1 MQKNSDQFEQL
12 GTKID
17 PAMAEELNA
26 VCDSLQVDIYNLLQW
41 FCYTLTRL
49 RMQRE
54 VLLNLQKEYRGRTID
69 NIIDNINQRIK
80 YYESNT

>member
-26 VCDSLQVDIYNLLQW
+26 VCDSLQVDIYHLPQW
-41 FCYTLTRL
+41 FCYTLHRRAASSGMVCAGRFFQRL
-49 RMQRE
+49 KTE
-54 VLLNLQKEYRGRTID
+54 TNHED
-69 NIIDNINQRIK
+69 
-80 YYESNT
+80 ESIPNRCKNTCL

>member
-1 MQKNSDQFEQL
+1 M
-12 GTKID
+12 TKTD
-17 PAMAEELNA
+17 
-26 VCDSLQVDIYNLLQW
+26 
-41 FCYTLTRL
+41 YTLTRL

-69 NIIDNINQRIK
+69 NIIDNINQRIE

>member
-1 MQKNSDQFEQL
+1 M
-12 GTKID
+12 TKTD
-17 PAMAEELNA
+17 
-26 VCDSLQVDIYNLLQW
+26 
-41 FCYTLTRL
+41 YTLTRL

>member
-1 MQKNSDQFEQL
+1 MPQKNSD
-12 GTKID
+12 
-17 PAMAEELNA
+17 
-26 VCDSLQVDIYNLLQW
+26 
-41 FCYTLTRL
+41 TLTRL

-54 VLLNLQKEYRGRTID
+54 VLLDLLKEYRGRTID

>member
-1 MQKNSDQFEQL
+1 MTDND
-12 GTKID
+12 
-17 PAMAEELNA
+17 
-26 VCDSLQVDIYNLLQW
+26 
-41 FCYTLTRL
+41 YTLTRL

-54 VLLNLQKEYRGRTID
+54 VLLDLLKEYRGRTID

>member
-1 MQKNSDQFEQL
+1 MPQKNSDEFEQI

-17 PAMAEELNA
+17 PAR
-26 VCDSLQVDIYNLLQW
+26 

-54 VLLNLQKEYRGRTID
+54 VLLDLLKEYRGRTID
-69 NIIDNINQRIK
+69 NIIENINQRIS
-80 YYESNT
+80 YYESKSKQTKDN

>member
-1 MQKNSDQFEQL
+1 MTDKN
-12 GTKID
+12 
-17 PAMAEELNA
+17 
-26 VCDSLQVDIYNLLQW
+26 
-41 FCYTLTRL
+41 YTLTRL

-54 VLLNLQKEYRGRTID
+54 VLLDLLKEYRGRTID